1 MVTKLKL
8 GKINGGVQQV
18 MKVGVVGFGYWGPNI
33 VRNLQASADF
43 DLVAIADRSDEARRK
58 ISRLYPGLE
67 VLEDADDLIVR
78 QDIEAVVIVTPVA
91 THFPIGRKALLAG
104 KHVLI
109 EKPLCTSVAEAEEL
123 VAIAKCGQR
132 TLMVDHTFLFS
143 GPVQTIRQV
152 AAGGGLGKICY
163 FDSIRV
169 NLGLFQ
175 PDVNVLWDL
184 APHDLSIICAL
195 RDDEIVGVE
204 ATGYCH
210 VNAMLPDMAYVTIHF
225 ADDAVAH
232 LNLSWMS
239 PVKVRRFAIGGTD
252 RMLIW
257 DDLDQDQK
265 IRIYSSGIEFQPETD
280 RSTIIPDYRI
290 GDIYSPRVPRNEALA
305 GVVGHFANVING
317 SEASIMD
324 GRAGLRVVRILEDA
338 QQKLDVSLRDLQAKR
353 KDRR

>member
-1 MVTKLKL
+1 M
-8 GKINGGVQQV
+8 IR
-18 MKVGVVGFGYWGPNI
+18 VGVVGFGYWGPNI
-33 VRNLQASADF
+33 VRNLLASHDF
-43 DLVAIADRSDEARRK
+43 ELVAIADRSADMREK
-58 ISRLYPGLE
+58 IGRLYPGVE
-67 VLEDADDLIVR
+67 VLVDSDDIIARSDIDAIV
-78 QDIEAVVIVTPVA
+78 VVTPVA
-91 THFPIGRKALLAG
+91 THFPIGRKALLSG

-123 VAIAKCGQR
+123 VAIAERAQR
-132 TLMVDHTFLFS
+132 ALMVDHTFLFS
-143 GPVQTIRQV
+143 GPVQTIRKFV
-152 AAGGGLGKICY
+152 DEGELGKICY

-184 APHDLSIICAL
+184 APHDLSVICAL
-195 RDDEIVGVE
+195 RDDDIVGVE

-210 VNAMLPDMAYVTIHF
+210 VNAMLPDMAYVTLHF

-280 RSTIIPDYRI
+280 RSTIIPDYRV

-305 GVVGHFANVING
+305 GIVGHFAGVIKG
-317 SEASIMD
+317 VEAPIMD
-324 GRAGLRVVRILEDA
+324 GSKGLRVVKILEEA
-338 QQKLDVSLRDLQAKR
+338 QQKLDLSLRAVQAEKERKR
-353 KDRR
+353 